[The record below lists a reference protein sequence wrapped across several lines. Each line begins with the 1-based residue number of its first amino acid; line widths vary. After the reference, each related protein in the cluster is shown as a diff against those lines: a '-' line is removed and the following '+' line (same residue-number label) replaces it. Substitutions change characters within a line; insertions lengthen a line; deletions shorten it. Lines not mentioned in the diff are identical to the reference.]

1 LIPMLGV
8 VVLALVLL
16 VGLYLVGD
24 WIYSAKWGKS
34 TSGSIQPSVKVTDRT
49 PDSRTVE
56 YWLVL
61 TEREALLGIKKTLR
75 RNEKKLEL
83 KIPPGTRS
91 NQRIK
96 LPGALEITDRCKG
109 DIDVIAVLDKDV
121 KDLGYNCYPRVKL
134 INNPKAS
141 KPTLE
146 QLESFCSR
154 YDNSKAYMPRIYVCA
169 NFAERF
175 HNVAESRGIRTA
187 YVVVEFYSGELHALN
202 LVETDKDQ
210 FFYIDSTGGIAC
222 FVDVIPRQQYI
233 LKPVD
238 EAVLKRFLPM
248 GTVKAIRQITW

>member
-1 LIPMLGV
+1 LISMLGV
-8 VVLALVLL
+8 VALAIVLF
-16 VGLYLVGD
+16 VGLYLIGD
-24 WIYSAKWGKS
+24 YIYKAKRDKS
-34 TSGSIQPSVKVTDRT
+34 TGATNRSSVKVNDRT
-49 PDSRTVE
+49 IAGRTVE

-61 TEREALLGIKKTLR
+61 TEREALLGTKKTLK

-91 NQRIK
+91 NQRIR

-109 DIDVIAVLDKDV
+109 DIDVIAVLEKDV

-141 KPTLE
+141 KPTFE
-146 QLESFCSR
+146 QLESFCAG
-154 YDNSKAYMPRIYVCA
+154 YNNGKAYMPRIYVCA

-175 HNVAESRGIRTA
+175 HNIAESRGIRTA
-187 YVVVEFYSGELHALN
+187 YVVVEFNSGELHALN
-202 LVETDKDQ
+202 LVETNKDQ

-222 FVDVIPRQQYI
+222 YVDVIPRQQYI

-238 EAVLKRFLPM
+238 DAVLKRFLPM